1 MSDIHKMKLLILAT
15 CYPRGK
21 KELREGMVY
30 GTFIRDFAKEWARKG
45 QEVYVLTPHSVNTL
59 SYEKLEGVHVHRFHY
74 FFREPW
80 ETLTYGDGIPE
91 NIRKF
96 RNKLLVPFLAF
107 GFWRHA
113 LKLIREYKID
123 IVNAH
128 WIPTGYIALWIKAF
142 TNVKLVTTIYG
153 AELFPVIAGRMR
165 ILKPFIK
172 KVLGKTDIAVGISHA
187 TVNAAKELSGRE
199 DIYVIPDGID
209 IDYYKPGPKNVKLL
223 EKYNCNGK
231 KIVFYTGRMVERK
244 GHRYLLEAMRYIKKE
259 LADVKLILGGK
270 GPLFQELQNLRKKMA
285 LQNIVEMPGFI
296 PEDEMVPLVQSVDIF
311 VLPSCIDKN
320 GDTEGSATAAL
331 EAMAC
336 GTPAVIS
343 NVGGNVGT
351 ITDGKGAYHCE
362 PANPHDIARKI
373 INTLNKPDMRKELSI
388 SARNYIVNKFS
399 WEKVV
404 CEYSKLLEIK

>member
-30 GTFIRDFAKEWARKG
+30 GKFIKDFAKEWARRG
-45 QEVYVLTPHSVNTL
+45 HEVYVLTPHSVNTL

-80 ETLTYGDGIPE
+80 ETLTYGDGVPE

-96 RNKLLVPFLAF
+96 KNKLLVPFLAF
-107 GFWRHA
+107 GFWWHA
-113 LKLIREYKID
+113 LKLIRKHKID

-128 WIPTGYIALWIKAF
+128 WVPTGYIALWIKAF
-142 TNVKLVTTIYG
+142 TNVRLVTTIYG

-172 KVLGKTDIAVGISHA
+172 KVLGKTDIAVGISRA

-199 DIYVIPDGID
+199 DILVIPDGID

-223 EKYNCNGK
+223 ERYNCNGK

-244 GHRYLLEAMRYIKKE
+244 GHRYLLEAMKYIKRE
-259 LADVKLILGGK
+259 ASHVKLILGGK
-270 GPLFQELQNLRKKMA
+270 GLLFQELQNLREKFE

-296 PEDEMVPLVQSVDIF
+296 PENEVVPLLQSVDIF
-311 VLPSCIDKN
+311 VLPSCVDKN

-336 GTPAVIS
+336 GTPAIIS
-343 NVGGNVGT
+343 EVGGNKDAVIDGEGAFYFQT
-351 ITDGKGAYHCE
+351 ENAVDLAHKITPLLDDQELMNK
-362 PANPHDIARKI
+362 NSQKAREFI
-373 INTLNKPDMRKELSI
+373 KEH
-388 SARNYIVNKFS
+388 YS
-399 WEKVV
+399 WEMIVQ
-404 CEYSKLLEIK
+404 EYLNLLDI